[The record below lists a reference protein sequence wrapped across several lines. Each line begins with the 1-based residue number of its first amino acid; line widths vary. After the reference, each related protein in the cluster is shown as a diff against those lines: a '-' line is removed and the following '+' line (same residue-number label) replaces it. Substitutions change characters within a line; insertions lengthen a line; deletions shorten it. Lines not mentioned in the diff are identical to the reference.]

1 MTALVAVSA
10 HLPDTVP
17 LASLQ
22 NDLGLSDVVVRRF
35 ERIYG
40 LSRICRS
47 PESEADIL
55 LAAAGKLDGLAGQED
70 RVKYVVRARTV
81 PFAAPYPL
89 SPLTRVRDELG
100 LRHATAFT
108 VSEHACASGL
118 LAVDLCGTLLAADG
132 DPDALALVLVGEK
145 AFTSSVAMIPDV
157 AVMGEGT
164 AAILVSAG
172 GTQDRQL
179 GYATRS
185 YGREDAAFVMSPE
198 GAAEFR
204 KIYNDGLAEVMN
216 TAVARAGLTL
226 SDVDLILPHNVN
238 RISWTRS
245 AKELGLDPGRIFLD
259 NVPETGHCF
268 CADPFL
274 NLATAC
280 ELGRLRPG
288 DRYLMTS
295 VGLGSTF
302 SAMLF
307 EH

>member
-10 HLPDTVP
+10 HLPETVP
-17 LASLQ
+17 VASLQ
-22 NDLGLSDVVVRRF
+22 RGLGLSDLGIRRF
-35 ERIYG
+35 ERLYG

-47 PESEADIL
+47 DESEADLL
-55 LAAAGKLDGLAGQED
+55 LAAAGKLEGLAGQED
-70 RVKYVVRARTV
+70 RVRYVVRARTV

-89 SPLTRVRDELG
+89 SPLARVRAELG
-100 LRHATAFT
+100 LRHATTFT

-132 DPDALALVLVGEK
+132 DPDALALVLLGEK
-145 AFTSSVAMIPDV
+145 AFTSSVEMIPDV

-164 AAILVSAG
+164 AALLVSAG
-172 GTQDRQL
+172 GTRDRLL

-185 YGREDAAFVMSPE
+185 YGREDAAFVMSE
-198 GAAEFR
+198 DSAAEFR
-204 KIYNDGLAEVMN
+204 RIYNNGLAEVMN
-216 TAVARAGLTL
+216 TAVARAGLL
-226 SDVDLILPHNVN
+226 PSDVDLVLPHNVN

-245 AKELGLDPGRIFLD
+245 AKELGLDPARIFLD
-259 NVPETGHCF
+259 NVSETGHCF

-274 NLATAC
+274 NLSTAC